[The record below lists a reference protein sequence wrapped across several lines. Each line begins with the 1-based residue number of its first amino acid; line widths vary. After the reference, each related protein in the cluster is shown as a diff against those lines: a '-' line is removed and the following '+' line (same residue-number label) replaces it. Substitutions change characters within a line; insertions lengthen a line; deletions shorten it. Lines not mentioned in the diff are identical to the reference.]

1 MPSHKICIPLTG
13 AIHCCTPSKAVNIL
27 HHACRAKAT
36 LAKWYQC
43 FAAPAIIH
51 AMPERLANKRFRVD
65 FISTAEL
72 AKAFAALPLASKW
85 SNYRENAFLIGRF
98 LLLWKTFVRMCE
110 SVKRS
115 SVLEYV
121 YGFTNGILWNRG
133 WYSVLLHCSSKF
145 VQCHMHVKSAVILC
159 MAIKIRICSHR
170 LPCQRK
176 STHCIAP

>member
-72 AKAFAALPLASKW
+72 APAFAALPLASKW

-98 LLLWKTFVRMCE
+98 WLLWKTFVRMCE

-115 SVLEYV
+115 SVLEYNLDQSSSRLTV
-121 YGFTNGILWNRG
+121 TIVGEMARRG
-133 WYSVLLHCSSKF
+133 WDWLWVRWPTIEQL
-145 VQCHMHVKSAVILC
+145 
-159 MAIKIRICSHR
+159 
-170 LPCQRK
+170 
-176 STHCIAP
+176 

>member
-1 MPSHKICIPLTG
+1 MPLVWKAMQCMHIIKQLCTVIYIVFILQCPNNLHVSMQQQKAWFYPVTESYLHFCMPSHKICIPLTG

-72 AKAFAALPLASKW
+72 APAFAAGVKVIELSG
-85 SNYRENAFLIGRF
+85 NAALIERF
-98 LLLWKTFVRMCE
+98 F
-110 SVKRS
+110 
-115 SVLEYV
+115 
-121 YGFTNGILWNRG
+121 
-133 WYSVLLHCSSKF
+133 
-145 VQCHMHVKSAVILC
+145 
-159 MAIKIRICSHR
+159 
-170 LPCQRK
+170 
-176 STHCIAP
+176 